1 MLGEAVETDD
11 ASEWAGWIFA
21 DMLVGLMVVFLATIT
36 FVSVSKTSVSDS
48 NGDYTYTEHF
58 EQQFTA
64 IYMEQDVSNLTTD
77 IKFFLISNQIPEN
90 AVIDSAMFIGGETI
104 GQDTAGHG
112 VDAALKFSN
121 AVDKAYPDLLKHAS
135 TTLNSSA
142 DVGTDRVAVVLTF
155 SANVST
161 NR

>member
-90 AVIDSAMFIGGETI
+90 AVIDSAMFIGEKRLART
-104 GQDTAGHG
+104 QLDTE
-112 VDAALKFSN
+112 LM
-121 AVDKAYPDLLKHAS
+121 LL
-135 TTLNSSA
+135 
-142 DVGTDRVAVVLTF
+142 
-155 SANVST
+155 
-161 NR
+161 